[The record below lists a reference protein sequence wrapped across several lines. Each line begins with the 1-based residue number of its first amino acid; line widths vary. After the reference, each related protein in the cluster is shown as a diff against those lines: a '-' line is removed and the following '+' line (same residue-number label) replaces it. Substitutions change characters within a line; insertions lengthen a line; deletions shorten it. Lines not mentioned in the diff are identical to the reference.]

1 MESYNSFRVAQRQIL
16 DAAKMLN
23 LDEPT
28 TMLLSLPQREFNFTL
43 HVKMDSGKVK
53 IFQATVCNI
62 ILPGDLQKAESGFIP
77 KRLLIQ

>member
-1 MESYNSFRVAQRQIL
+1 MQKIRTNHQSLRKIKMESYNSFHVAQQQIL
-16 DAAKMLN
+16 EAAKMLN

-53 IFQATVCNI
+53 IFQGYRVQRHHY
-62 ILPGDLQKAESGFIP
+62 D
-77 KRLLIQ
+77 RD